1 MSDAF
6 RDNIIPQ
13 PLKGEM
19 KVEVILP
26 PEVNTLLKD
35 LHTDRNGI
43 AGAGVVLVACAVIL
57 TLKHIVKK

>member
-1 MSDAF
+1 MTDAF

-26 PEVNTLLKD
+26 PEVTTLLKD

-43 AGAGVVLVACAVIL
+43 AGAGLVLIGCVVLLTIKRVIL
-57 TLKHIVKK
+57 K